1 MSIIPIEVAM
11 QHVYANPD
19 DQPQVERKLASAI
32 ETAEQF
38 MNRRIY
44 ATLETW
50 YQAKIDAEDVLNST
64 EQILKDVLAG
74 VYHPKLAELKVQQ
87 ADYDSTNAG
96 MAILGIIINPA
107 IEIGILLIL
116 GELYKNRENT
126 VESTVTELPM
136 GAKHH
141 LQPFRIDMGV

>member
-11 QHVYANPD
+11 QQVYADPA

-38 MNRRIY
+38 MNRRVY
-44 ATLETW
+44 ATAGELEAAKIQAAADIRALAEVSSTTLLSQNNEVLLKLQTNIN
-50 YQAKIDAEDVLNST
+50 QAKFF
-64 EQILKDVLAG
+64 
-74 VYHPKLAELKVQQ
+74 Q
-87 ADYDSTNAG
+87 AK
-96 MAILGIIINPA
+96 MEMLGIVVNPA

-126 VESTVTELPM
+126 VDSNIAELPM

-141 LQPFRIDMGV
+141 LQPFRVDLGV

>member
-11 QHVYANPD
+11 QHVYADPA

-38 MNRRIY
+38 MNRRLY
-44 ATLETW
+44 ATAGELETAKIQAAADIRALAEVSSTTLPSQANEVLLKLQTNINQTKFF
-50 YQAKIDAEDVLNST
+50 QAK
-64 EQILKDVLAG
+64 
-74 VYHPKLAELKVQQ
+74 
-87 ADYDSTNAG
+87 
-96 MAILGIIINPA
+96 MAILGIVVNPA